1 MHSISKSSSYF
12 FSSTT
17 IILSNPSENINY
29 IYSRVFLWLLILSP
43 WILVSPIG
51 KSGLSL
57 VASNFLRYLVI
68 PDCVFILYLRI
79 PAFLRV
85 LLTEVCSRGLWESSR
100 WGVEGS
106 PQCQTSSSSLCSLGH
121 HSWKNRSIPTQPH
134 PDPRKGCLPTDQ
146 LIILIFTPGPVLLL
160 ASVNF
165 DLRTC
170 VLG

>member
-106 PQCQTSSSSLCSLGH
+106 PQCQTSSSSLCSLGAPQLKKQEH
-121 HSWKNRSIPTQPH
+121 PH
-134 PDPRKGCLPTDQ
+134 PTPPRPTEGLPPNWSTDHSN
-146 LIILIFTPGPVLLL
+146 IYPRACPPPRF
-160 ASVNF
+160 
-165 DLRTC
+165 C
-170 VLG
+170 

>member
-100 WGVEGS
+100 WGVEGYS
-106 PQCQTSSSSLCSLGH
+106 PSARLPAPACAAWGTTVEKTGASPP
-121 HSWKNRSIPTQPH
+121 NPTQTH
-134 PDPRKGCLPTDQ
+134 GRAASQ
-146 LIILIFTPGPVLLL
+146 LINWSF
-160 ASVNF
+160 
-165 DLRTC
+165 
-170 VLG
+170 